1 MEVERSES
9 LNVALSAAAR
19 STVFVHSYSDRV
31 DLDFNDVNAKNGVS
45 HSIEVKMPLALAREL
60 AKELTN
66 DIAEYDKKLAEK
78 AAEEAVAEAAEEQER
93 AEKIAEELG
102 VEELGA

>member
-31 DLDFNDVNAKNGVS
+31 DLDFNDISKNGVS
-45 HSIEVKMPLALAREL
+45 HAIEIKIPIVLARVL